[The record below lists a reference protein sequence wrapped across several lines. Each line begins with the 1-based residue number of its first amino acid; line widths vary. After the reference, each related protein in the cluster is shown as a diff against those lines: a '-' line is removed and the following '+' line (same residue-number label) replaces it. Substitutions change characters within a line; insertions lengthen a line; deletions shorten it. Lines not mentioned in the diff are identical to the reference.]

1 MTGFNRRTLIASLGA
16 AALVVGASPA
26 QAVQLIE
33 KRESRYNTIYI
44 VRDGPLISMLF
55 GVNKA
60 LFTESSYDPARPN
73 FLASE
78 YTRAMT
84 MAVAYAADPKAVLEI
99 GLGGG
104 RTAVYLRDH
113 IPGAVI
119 TCVEIDPEV
128 IALARKHFDVAE
140 SARLKMVSRDGR
152 VHLTQSKERY
162 DLILI
167 DAYRGTFVPFHLTTQ
182 EFFQMAKRRLKPGG
196 AIAQNI
202 APNVLLTDAMV
213 ATLKSVFD
221 HVDTYEIAGSVV
233 AIAYDGAQMTDAVLR
248 ARADAAQ
255 KRFGFAHALPDLAKS
270 RQVAAA
276 PNGRVLKD
284 DFAPVEALRS
294 IERHNEKR

>member
-1 MTGFNRRTLIASLGA
+1 MHAWNRRALIAGA
-16 AALVVGASPA
+16 GSAAFLASVSPA
-26 QAVQLIE
+26 SAVTLIE
-33 KRESRYNTIYI
+33 KRESAYNTIYV
-44 VRDGPLISMLF
+44 VRDGPLVSMLF

-84 MAVAYAADPKAVLEI
+84 MAVAYAPDPKAVLEI

-113 IPGAVI
+113 VPGSVI

-128 IALARKHFDVAE
+128 IALARKHFDVADGP
-140 SARLKMVSRDGR
+140 RLKLLSRDGR
-152 VHLTQSKERY
+152 VFLTQTKERY
-162 DLILI
+162 DIILV

-182 EFFQMAKRRLKPGG
+182 EFFRLVKRRLTPGG
-196 AIAQNI
+196 AVAQNI
-202 APNVLLTDAMV
+202 APNVLLTDAML

-221 HVDTYEIAGSVV
+221 HVDTYEISGSII
-233 AIAYDGAQMTDAVLR
+233 AIAYDGPQKTAA
-248 ARADAAQ
+248 AFAKAADAAQ
-255 KRFGFAHALPDLAKS
+255 KRFGFAHPLPELAKLRTVVS
-270 RQVAAA
+270 A
-276 PNGRVLKD
+276 PSGQVLKD

-294 IERHNEKR
+294 IERHNAKR